1 MLPRALAAVLIPLAL
16 SLEIAD
22 AGASVQRTF
31 VASYGS
37 PANTAFNC
45 SLSKPC
51 RAFSDAIGV
60 TAPKGEVVVLD
71 SAGYGPVTIT
81 QSVSII
87 APSGIYAGISVVT
100 GDGIAIATGNI
111 TVVLRGLT
119 INGQGGA
126 NGIDIIDSATVHVE
140 NCVISNMTTAGIYQ
154 RDGTLEAKDTIV
166 RTSGLGVYVQGP
178 GQATLDHVRLE
189 GNSTGLAAEFNG
201 HAAMQDS
208 VVTRSDNIGI
218 VAAYGA
224 DASQQ
229 PSVTITRSLI
239 SFNYYGVYLD
249 PGSALPLV
257 RISDSTISDNTKW
270 GVWSNG
276 YSLFEATRTT
286 IVGNSAGG
294 IHLSSLS
301 YATLDSDYVNAVI
314 CVELVDASSIVRTRG
329 NNTLVNGYSGL
340 GTIYPVDGQ

>member
-1 MLPRALAAVLIPLAL
+1 MLSRALAVALIPFVLL
-16 SLEIAD
+16 LETAD
-22 AGASVQRTF
+22 AGASAQRTF

-51 RAFSDAIGV
+51 RAFGDAIGV
-60 TAPKGEVVVLD
+60 TSPKGEVVVLD
-71 SAGYGPVTIT
+71 SAGYGSVTIL
-81 QSVSII
+81 QSISII
-87 APSGIYAGISVVT
+87 APSGIYAGVSVIT
-100 GDGIAIATGNI
+100 GDGIAIGASNI
-111 TVVLRGLT
+111 IVVLRGLT

-126 NGIDIIDSATVHVE
+126 NGIDILDSAMVHVE
-140 NCVISNMTTAGIYQ
+140 SCVISSMNTAGIYQ
-154 RDGTLEAKDTIV
+154 RDGTLEVKDTIV

-201 HAAMQDS
+201 HVAMQDS
-208 VVTRSDNIGI
+208 VVTRSGNIGV

-224 DASQQ
+224 DTTQQ

-239 SFNYYGVYLD
+239 SFNRYGVYLD
-249 PGSALPLV
+249 PGTALPLV
-257 RISDSTISDNTKW
+257 RVSDSTISDNTSW

-294 IHLSSLS
+294 IHLSSLA
-301 YATLDSDYVNAVI
+301 YATLDSDYVNAAI
-314 CVELVDASSIVRTRG
+314 SVEMVDAGSVVRTRS
-329 NNTLVNGYSGL
+329 NNTLVTGYSGP
-340 GTIYPVDGQ
+340 GSIFPVDGL